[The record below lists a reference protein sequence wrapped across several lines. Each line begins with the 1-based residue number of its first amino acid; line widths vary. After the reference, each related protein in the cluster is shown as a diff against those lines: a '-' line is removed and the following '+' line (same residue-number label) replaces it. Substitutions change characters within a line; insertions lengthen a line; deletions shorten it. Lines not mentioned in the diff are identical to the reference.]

1 MAVSAVG
8 SRSREHFSLTSFSQ
22 HVAKQRNSKPGKR
35 RDKKLGG
42 GGRRKSCPFCKD
54 KIVDIDYKDTTT
66 LQRFVSE
73 RGKIRTRRITGCCRQ
88 HQADMASA
96 VKRAREL
103 SLLPYTVETVRET
116 RAGRAERA
124 GGDRGERQPAAAGAG
139 SGEKE

>member
-1 MAVSAVG
+1 M
-8 SRSREHFSLTSFSQ
+8 
-22 HVAKQRNSKPGKR
+22 AKQRNSKPGKR

-73 RGKIRTRRITGCCRQ
+73 RGKIRTRRITGCCRK
-88 HQADMASA
+88 HQADMAGA

-116 RAGRAERA
+116 RAGRAER
-124 GGDRGERQPAAAGAG
+124 GERASAGAS
-139 SGEKE
+139 SGDKE